1 MADAEG
7 YVGHPFVAGFAVAV
21 EFAFFVPQIAAAA
34 VNVGIPGQSVAQT
47 ERADEHIGI
56 AAVFLDFGRNGDKR
70 GCAGLNVN
78 RCGKFGAVVFAVQV
92 GKGSFQFPFSLVG
105 HYVFNR
111 QGQVGISG

>member
-47 ERADEHIGI
+47 ERANEHIGI

-70 GCAGLNVN
+70 GCAGLDVN
-78 RCGKFGAVVFAVQV
+78 RCGKFGAVVFAIQV
-92 GKGSFQFPFSLVG
+92 GKGSFQFPFALVS